1 MQIGVEI
8 SRALENKRI
17 FVIDSDEIT
26 RAAIQFMLHDE
37 NETHEIATVAEAI
50 AKSAGRKVDLI
61 VLGSAVVREHGAGVF
76 DEIARE
82 IPQTRV
88 LLVAECTDDVRDCR
102 QTAHRRIGPPGRKYR
117 ARAGP
122 RLFPAPDSLMN
133 RRTRRAPRFGFGETA
148 RTDRPQSPTSSRTP
162 GRSASSARLRLLVRQ
177 LSGRGGHGAH
187 RRRHAQKRGQNSL
200 SRGRHGP

>member
-102 QTAHRRIGPPGRKYR
+102 LFGTAGVLAKP
-117 ARAGP
+117 
-122 RLFPAPDSLMN
+122 LTVESV
-133 RRTRRAPRFGFGETA
+133 RRAVNTVLGRDPGF
-148 RTDRPQSPTSSRTP
+148 SP
-162 GRSASSARLRLLVRQ
+162 LRIL
-177 LSGRGGHGAH
+177 
-187 RRRHAQKRGQNSL
+187 
-200 SRGRHGP
+200 